1 MSEYSGEVE
10 LQNEADEVEQFAMTS
25 LGKLIFV
32 DINCRQ
38 PPRSMSTDEQPS
50 IDLVD
55 SLSLAFENLFYMPFD
70 IIENYGNTVRTLDI
84 SHNKF
89 SRNLQFLAEFENL
102 TSLNL
107 DHNDIDDY
115 TIFPY
120 MPKLQLLWL
129 NHNNVEDLYPFIKN
143 LYESV
148 PNLRYLCLMGNKAAP
163 SYLNGGSFYDY
174 LQYRLFV
181 ISWFPHLVHL
191 DDRAIT
197 AEQRQ
202 EARRLFK
209 RPFLES
215 FTEHAPL
222 PECIKHLHNKIA
234 SMFSKPTLPDKQKTV
249 KGTNCVI

>member
-1 MSEYSGEVE
+1 MLDYSDELE
-10 LQNEADEVEQFAMTS
+10 LQKEAEEVEQFAMTS

-32 DINCRQ
+32 DIHCRH
-38 PPRSMSTDEQPS
+38 SKCDDSEASTELDV
-50 IDLVD
+50 VD
-55 SLSLAFENLFYMPFD
+55 SLSLAFENLFYMPYD
-70 IIENYGNTVRTLDI
+70 IIENYGNTVHTLDI

-107 DHNDIDDY
+107 DHNNVDSY
-115 TIFPY
+115 TVLPY

-129 NHNNVEDLYPFIKN
+129 NHNNIEDLYPFIKN

-174 LQYRLFV
+174 LQYRLYV

-191 DDRAIT
+191 DDRT
-197 AEQRQ
+197 VTGEQRQ
-202 EARRLFK
+202 EAKRLFK
-209 RPFLES
+209 RPFLENI
-215 FTEHAPL
+215 TEHAPL
-222 PECIKHLHNKIA
+222 PECIKHLHNKITSIFA
-234 SMFSKPTLPDKQKTV
+234 KPTLPDKLKPAR
-249 KGTNCVI
+249 GTNFII